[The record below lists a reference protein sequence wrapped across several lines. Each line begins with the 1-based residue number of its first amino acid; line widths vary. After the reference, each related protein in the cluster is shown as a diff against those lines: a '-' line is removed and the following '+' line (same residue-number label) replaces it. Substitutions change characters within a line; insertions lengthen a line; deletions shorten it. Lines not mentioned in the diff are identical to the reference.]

1 MNQTTTP
8 QQHTS
13 QQTPK
18 TEVSP
23 AQPTVGRFAEIP
35 QDQWT
40 PEQQEAYR
48 LIIDAE
54 GLEPGAP
61 LPSAPLKIWISNP
74 KLSKALAPLI
84 RYLKPPHNSLS
95 PRERE
100 LAVCIITSKWHT
112 PYTIYAHEMFAKY
125 SGMPP
130 EMIDAVI
137 SGLPATFANERE
149 QVIYE
154 MATALANSRWI
165 SQGLHDRAVQALGH
179 TGITD
184 VTVLMGFYTAVS
196 LTVGFYDV
204 PAPGI
209 ETAQTAT
216 KKTQ

>member
-1 MNQTTTP
+1 MKQTTTVP
-8 QQHTS
+8 EQDKW
-13 QQTPK
+13 QQTGK
-18 TEVSP
+18 TEVSQ

-35 QDQWT
+35 QDHWT

-48 LIIDAE
+48 SFIDAE
-54 GLEPGAP
+54 GLQPGAA

-74 KLSKALAPLI
+74 KLSQAVASLI
-84 RYLKPPHNSLS
+84 SHFRPSHHSLS
-95 PRERE
+95 QRERE
-100 LAVCIITSKWHT
+100 LAVCIISSKWHT
-112 PYTIYAHEMFAKY
+112 PYTIYSHETFARTY
-125 SGMPP
+125 GMPP

-137 SGLPATFANERE
+137 SGLPASFTNERE

-165 SQGLHDRAVQALGH
+165 SKGLYDRAVKALGH

-204 PAPGI
+204 PAP
-209 ETAQTAT
+209 ETTV
-216 KKTQ
+216 

>member
-1 MNQTTTP
+1 MKQTTTP
-8 QQHTS
+8 QQHES

-18 TEVSP
+18 TAVSP

-48 LIIDAE
+48 LIIEAE
-54 GLEPGAP
+54 GLEPGAA
-61 LPSAPLKIWISNP
+61 LPSAPLKIWMSNP
-74 KLSKALAPLI
+74 KLSKALASLI
-84 RYLKPPHNSLS
+84 WYLKPPHNSLS

-112 PYTIYAHEMFAKY
+112 PYTIYAHETFAKN

-137 SGLPATFANERE
+137 SGLPASFTNERE

-154 MATALANSRWI
+154 MATALTNSRWI
-165 SQGLHDRAVQALGH
+165 TQGLFDRAVKALGH

-204 PAPGI
+204 PAPQG
-209 ETAQTAT
+209 
-216 KKTQ
+216 

>member
-1 MNQTTTP
+1 MNGDKPMKQTTTLP
-8 QQHTS
+8 EQDKS
-13 QQTPK
+13 QQLRK
-18 TEVSP
+18 TEVSQ
-23 AQPTVGRFAEIP
+23 AQPTVGRFAEISY
-35 QDQWT
+35 DQFT

-48 LIIDAE
+48 TLIDAE
-54 GLEPGAP
+54 GLEPGAA

-74 KLSKALAPLI
+74 KLSKAVAPLI
-84 RYLKPPHNSLS
+84 WYLHPSNNSLS
-95 PRERE
+95 QRERE

-112 PYTIYAHEMFAKY
+112 PYTIYVHETFAKN

-137 SGLPATFANERE
+137 SGRAASFANERE

-165 SQGLHDRAVQALGH
+165 SKGLYDRAVKVLGH

-204 PAPGI
+204 PAPQG
-209 ETAQTAT
+209 
-216 KKTQ
+216 

>member
-1 MNQTTTP
+1 MGQKSTVSEQNV
-8 QQHTS
+8 S
-13 QQTPK
+13 QQGGQR
-18 TEVSP
+18 EVSQ
-23 AQPTVGRFAEIP
+23 AQPTVGRFTDIP
-35 QDQWT
+35 SDQYT

-48 LIIDAE
+48 TLIDAE
-54 GLEPGAP
+54 GLEQGAA

-74 KLSKALAPLI
+74 KLSKAVAPLI
-84 RYLKPPHNSLS
+84 WFLHPGHFSLS

-100 LAVCIITSKWHT
+100 LAVCIIASKWHT
-112 PYTIYAHEMFAKY
+112 PYTIYAHETFAKN

-137 SGLPATFANERE
+137 SGLPASFANERE

-165 SQGLHDRAVQALGH
+165 AKGLYDRAVKVLGH

-196 LTVGFYDV
+196 LTVAFYDV
-204 PAPGI
+204 PAP
-209 ETAQTAT
+209 A
-216 KKTQ
+216 KD

>member
-1 MNQTTTP
+1 MKQTTTP
-8 QQHTS
+8 QQHES

-18 TEVSP
+18 TAVSP

-48 LIIDAE
+48 AIIEAE
-54 GLEPGAP
+54 GLEPGAA
-61 LPSAPLKIWISNP
+61 LPSAPVKIWMSNP
-74 KLSKALAPLI
+74 KLSKALASLI
-84 RYLKPPHNSLS
+84 WYFHPPHFSLS

-112 PYTIYAHEMFAKY
+112 PYSIYAHETFAKN

-137 SGLPATFANERE
+137 SGLPASFANERE

-165 SQGLHDRAVQALGH
+165 SKGLYDRAVKALGH

-196 LTVGFYDV
+196 LTLAFYDV
-204 PAPGI
+204 PTP
-209 ETAQTAT
+209 E
-216 KKTQ
+216 

>member
-1 MNQTTTP
+1 MKQTTTP
-8 QQHTS
+8 ARHTS
-13 QQTPK
+13 QQSGK

-23 AQPTVGRFAEIP
+23 AQPTVGRFAEIAE
-35 QDQWT
+35 DQWT
-40 PEQQEAYR
+40 PEQQDAYR
-48 LIIDAE
+48 SLIDAE

-61 LPSAPLKIWISNP
+61 LPSAPLKIWMSNP
-74 KLSKALAPLI
+74 KLSKAVASLI
-84 RYLKPPHNSLS
+84 RYLHPPHNSLS

-112 PYTIYAHEMFAKY
+112 PYTIYAHETFAKN

-130 EMIDAVI
+130 AMIDAVI
-137 SGLPATFANERE
+137 SGLPASFTNERE

-154 MATALANSRWI
+154 MATALTNSRWI
-165 SQGLHDRAVQALGH
+165 SQGLSDRAVKALGH

-204 PAPGI
+204 PAPQ
-209 ETAQTAT
+209 E
-216 KKTQ
+216 

>member
-1 MNQTTTP
+1 MDTAPVAARSEETGN
-8 QQHTS
+8 
-13 QQTPK
+13 
-18 TEVSP
+18 TEVSQ

-35 QDQWT
+35 SDQYT

-48 LIIDAE
+48 TLIEAE
-54 GLEPGAP
+54 GLEPGAA

-74 KLSKALAPLI
+74 KLSKAVAALI
-84 RYLKPPHNSLS
+84 WYLHPSHNSLS

-112 PYTIYAHEMFAKY
+112 PYTIYAHETFAKG

-130 EMIDAVI
+130 ETIDAVI
-137 SGLPATFANERE
+137 SGLPASFANERE

-165 SQGLHDRAVQALGH
+165 PKGLYDRAVKVLGH

-204 PAPGI
+204 PAPLQG
-209 ETAQTAT
+209 
-216 KKTQ
+216 

>member
-1 MNQTTTP
+1 MKPTTTSP
-8 QQHTS
+8 EQDKL
-13 QQTPK
+13 QQTGK
-18 TEVSP
+18 TEVSQ
-23 AQPTVGRFAEIP
+23 AQPVVGRFAEIP
-35 QDQWT
+35 SDQWT

-48 LIIDAE
+48 TFIDAE
-54 GLEPGAP
+54 GLEPGAA
-61 LPSAPLKIWISNP
+61 LPSAPLKIWMSNP

-84 RYLKPPHNSLS
+84 WHLHPGHFSLS

-100 LAVCIITSKWHT
+100 LAVCILTSKWHT
-112 PYTIYAHEMFAKY
+112 PYTIHAHATFAKN

-130 EMIDAVI
+130 EMIDAVV
-137 SGLPATFANERE
+137 SGLAASFANERE

-165 SQGLHDRAVQALGH
+165 SKGLYDRAVKVLGH

-204 PAPGI
+204 PAP
-209 ETAQTAT
+209 E
-216 KKTQ
+216 

>member
-1 MNQTTTP
+1 M
-8 QQHTS
+8 QQ
-13 QQTPK
+13 PGK
-18 TEVSP
+18 TEVSQ
-23 AQPTVGRFAEIP
+23 AEPTVGRFAEIP
-35 QDQWT
+35 YDQFT

-48 LIIDAE
+48 SLIDAE

-74 KLSKALAPLI
+74 KLSKAVASLI
-84 RYLKPPHNSLS
+84 WYLHPSHNSLS
-95 PRERE
+95 QRERE
-100 LAVCIITSKWHT
+100 LAVCILTSKWHT
-112 PYTIYAHEMFAKY
+112 PYTIYAHETFAKN

-137 SGLPATFANERE
+137 SGLPASFANERE
-149 QVIYE
+149 QVVYE

-165 SQGLHDRAVQALGH
+165 SKGLYDRAVKVLGH

-204 PAPGI
+204 PAPLQG
-209 ETAQTAT
+209 
-216 KKTQ
+216 

>member
-1 MNQTTTP
+1 MDKPMRQTTTP

-13 QQTPK
+13 QHTPK
-18 TEVSP
+18 AEVS
-23 AQPTVGRFAEIP
+23 QPTVGRFAEIAE
-35 QDQWT
+35 DQWT

-48 LIIDAE
+48 SLIDAE
-54 GLEPGAP
+54 GLQPGAA
-61 LPSAPLKIWISNP
+61 LPSAPLKIWMSNP
-74 KLSKALAPLI
+74 KLSKAVTSLI
-84 RYLKPPHNSLS
+84 WYLHPSHNSLS

-100 LAVCIITSKWHT
+100 LAVCILTSKWHT
-112 PYTIYAHEMFAKY
+112 PYTIYAHETFAKNY
-125 SGMPP
+125 GMPP

-137 SGLPATFANERE
+137 SGLPASFANERE

-165 SQGLHDRAVQALGH
+165 SKGLYDRAVKALGH

-204 PAPGI
+204 PAPQG
-209 ETAQTAT
+209 
-216 KKTQ
+216 